1 MPRKIKSYGRQ
12 DLMDVA
18 LPNHASTYTVISH
31 KSVMDLSTEALE
43 DAGFSVTAENY
54 RATHDGNIASAIYT
68 LNYGDDPEL
77 SMMFA
82 WSNSYNKQMRFKCG
96 VGAIHS
102 VNNTSL
108 VCGDMG
114 SWARKHT
121 GSADTET
128 KETIEEQ
135 VKLAKMYYD
144 QLVSDKESMKKINL
158 DVRKQSQIL
167 GMLFAEHDILTTE
180 QASMIKQQMSRP
192 TYKCATPGTL
202 WEFYN
207 FVTIALQQSH
217 PKTWMEDQRVLH
229 WFISDTFKFDKVD
242 VTEIATEIIEE
253 AVAKI
258 APAATSDDQEP
269 PRDQVEESEENEVN
283 EATVD
288 NKATVDTIPENSE
301 EETKD
306 PAQVDLVDSIA
317 EVEAEQQAAWDQQT
331 RIEEGL
337 DHKGGGDDD
346 EPVDDSPEITGIPD
360 GDKLSDT
367 DDEFDADAE
376 MQLIK
381 TELIAEQKRAEDKED
396 EDPVY
401 DEDQIA
407 ELIKEDEAAVAEVC
421 DEMPDKV
428 AGPVVEDEIVSA
440 EITDAEA
447 AEIIRAQEAIDQ
459 QMAQEA
465 AADNSVSDEN
475 IDDTL
480 KVEPDFDLDFAP
492 GADEEEDVQS
502 GDVDFDFA

>member
-12 DLMDVA
+12 DLIDVT
-18 LPNHASTYTVISH
+18 LPNHADSYTVISH

-43 DAGFSVTAENY
+43 DAGFSITNENY

-68 LNYGDDPEL
+68 LNFGDDPEL

-135 VKLAKMYYD
+135 VKLAKMYYE
-144 QLVSDKESMKKINL
+144 QLVSDKEAMKKINL
-158 DVRKQSQIL
+158 DVRKQAQLL

-192 TYKCATPGTL
+192 TYNCSEPGTL

-229 WFISDTFKFDKVD
+229 WFVSETFKFNRVN
-242 VTEIATEIIEE
+242 ATTL
-253 AVAKI
+253 
-258 APAATSDDQEP
+258 ATSDAEEP
-269 PRDQVEESEENEVN
+269 SEENEVN

-306 PAQVDLVDSIA
+306 PAQVDLEDMIA
-317 EVEAEQQAAWDQQT
+317 EVEAE
-331 RIEEGL
+331 E
-337 DHKGGGDDD
+337 DDD
-346 EPVDDSPEITGIPD
+346 EPVNDSPEITGIPD
-360 GDKLSDT
+360 GDRLSDT
-367 DDEFDADAE
+367 DDEFEADEE
-376 MQLIK
+376 MQEIK
-381 TELIAEQKRAEDKED
+381 TEEVIKERIA
-396 EDPVY
+396 
-401 DEDQIA
+401 
-407 ELIKEDEAAVAEVC
+407 EDEAAVAEVC
-421 DEMPDKV
+421 DEV
-428 AGPVVEDEIVSA
+428 
-440 EITDAEA
+440 TDAEA
-447 AEIIRAQEAIDQ
+447 AELIKGQEAIDQ

-480 KVEPDFDLDFAP
+480 KGEPDFDLDFAP
-492 GADEEEDVQS
+492 VADDEEDVDS

>member
-12 DLMDVA
+12 DLIDVT
-18 LPNHASTYTVISH
+18 LPNHADSYTVISH

-43 DAGFSVTAENY
+43 DAGFSITNENY

-68 LNYGDDPEL
+68 LNFGDDPEL

-128 KETIEEQ
+128 KETIEQQ
-135 VKLAKMYYD
+135 VKLAKVYYE
-144 QLVSDKESMKKINL
+144 QLCSDKESMKKINL
-158 DVRKQSQIL
+158 DIRKQSQIL

-192 TYKCATPGTL
+192 TYKCTEPGTL

-229 WFISDTFKFDKVD
+229 WFISDTFKFNK
-242 VTEIATEIIEE
+242 IEE
-253 AVAKI
+253 G
-258 APAATSDDQEP
+258 
-269 PRDQVEESEENEVN
+269 EVN
-283 EATVD
+283 EAV
-288 NKATVDTIPENSE
+288 VDTIPENSE
-301 EETKD
+301 EEIKD
-306 PAQVDLVDSIA
+306 PAQVDLIDSIA
-317 EVEAEQQAAWDQQT
+317 EIEAENAQILT
-331 RIEEGL
+331 GVEFE
-337 DHKGGGDDD
+337 DD
-346 EPVDDSPEITGIPD
+346 G
-360 GDKLSDT
+360 
-367 DDEFDADAE
+367 
-376 MQLIK
+376 
-381 TELIAEQKRAEDKED
+381 RAV
-396 EDPVY
+396 PTY

-407 ELIKEDEAAVAEVC
+407 ERIKEDEAAVAEVC
-421 DEMPDKV
+421 DEPSMPLGSDDMNLC
-428 AGPVVEDEIVSA
+428 PDIS
-440 EITDAEA
+440 DAEA
-447 AEIIRAQEAIDQ
+447 ADIIKGQEAVDR

-465 AADNSVSDEN
+465 EADNSVSDEN

-480 KVEPDFDLDFAP
+480 KGEPDFNLDFTP
-492 GADEEEDVQS
+492 TVKDEEKEDIQS
-502 GDVDFDFA
+502 GDFDFDFA

>member
-12 DLMDVA
+12 DLIDVA

-135 VKLAKMYYD
+135 IKLAKMYYD
-144 QLVSDKESMKKINL
+144 QLVSDKEAMKKINL
-158 DVRKQSQIL
+158 DVRKQAQLL

-192 TYKCATPGTL
+192 TYKCSTPGTL

-229 WFISDTFKFDKVD
+229 WFVSETFKFNKVE
-242 VTEIATEIIEE
+242 VKEE
-253 AVAKI
+253 
-258 APAATSDDQEP
+258 
-269 PRDQVEESEENEVN
+269 
-283 EATVD
+283 TVD
-288 NKATVDTIPENSE
+288 PN
-301 EETKD
+301 
-306 PAQVDLVDSIA
+306 QVDLEDSIA
-317 EVEAEQQAAWDQQT
+317 EIEAEQNTTIEEQRAEYWDQQT

-346 EPVDDSPEITGIPD
+346 DDEPIDDSPEITGIPD

-376 MQLIK
+376 MQEMK
-381 TELIAEQKRAEDKED
+381 TEEIIKEKIA
-396 EDPVY
+396 
-401 DEDQIA
+401 
-407 ELIKEDEAAVAEVC
+407 EDEAAVAEVC
-421 DEMPDKV
+421 DEV
-428 AGPVVEDEIVSA
+428 
-440 EITDAEA
+440 TDAEA
-447 AEIIRAQEAIDQ
+447 AELIKGQQAVDQ

-465 AADNSVSDEN
+465 AAEQPEEDLGEAN
-475 IDDTL
+475 
-480 KVEPDFDLDFAP
+480 FDLALASDDD
-492 GADEEEDVQS
+492 DEDDVES
-502 GDVDFDFA
+502 GDIDFDFA

>member
-12 DLMDVA
+12 DLIDVA

-135 VKLAKMYYD
+135 VKLAKMYYE
-144 QLVSDKESMKKINL
+144 QLVSDKEAMKKINL
-158 DVRKQSQIL
+158 DVRKQAQLL

-192 TYKCATPGTL
+192 TYKCTTPGTL

-229 WFISDTFKFDKVD
+229 WFVSETFKFNKVE
-242 VTEIATEIIEE
+242 VKEE
-253 AVAKI
+253 
-258 APAATSDDQEP
+258 
-269 PRDQVEESEENEVN
+269 
-283 EATVD
+283 TVD
-288 NKATVDTIPENSE
+288 PN
-301 EETKD
+301 
-306 PAQVDLVDSIA
+306 QVDLEDSIA
-317 EVEAEQQAAWDQQT
+317 EIEAEQNTTIEEQRQEYWDQQT

-337 DHKGGGDDD
+337 DHKGGGDDDDD

-367 DDEFDADAE
+367 DDEFEADAEMSDTDDEFEADAE
-376 MQLIK
+376 MQEMK
-381 TELIAEQKRAEDKED
+381 TEEVIKERIA
-396 EDPVY
+396 
-401 DEDQIA
+401 
-407 ELIKEDEAAVAEVC
+407 EDEAAVAEVC
-421 DEMPDKV
+421 DNV
-428 AGPVVEDEIVSA
+428 
-440 EITDAEA
+440 TDAEA
-447 AEIIRAQEAIDQ
+447 AELIKGQEAINQ

-465 AADNSVSDEN
+465 AADNTVSDEN
-475 IDDTL
+475 IDDVI
-480 KVEPDFDLDFAP
+480 KGEPDFELDFAST
-492 GADEEEDVQS
+492 DDNEDDVDS

>member
-12 DLMDVA
+12 DLIDVA

-144 QLVSDKESMKKINL
+144 QLVSDKEAMKKINL

-192 TYKCATPGTL
+192 TYKCTTPGTL

-229 WFISDTFKFDKVD
+229 WFITDTFKFDKVN
-242 VTEIATEIIEE
+242 A
-253 AVAKI
+253 
-258 APAATSDDQEP
+258 APAATSDDQGP
-269 PRDQVEESEENEVN
+269 AEENEVN

-288 NKATVDTIPENSE
+288 NKATVDTIPENST

-306 PAQVDLVDSIA
+306 PAQIDLEDMIA
-317 EVEAEQQAAWDQQT
+317 EVEAMPDTFDAEMQ
-331 RIEEGL
+331 
-337 DHKGGGDDD
+337 
-346 EPVDDSPEITGIPD
+346 EI
-360 GDKLSDT
+360 K
-367 DDEFDADAE
+367 ADAE
-376 MQLIK
+376 MQEMK
-381 TELIAEQKRAEDKED
+381 TEEIIKERIA
-396 EDPVY
+396 
-401 DEDQIA
+401 
-407 ELIKEDEAAVAEVC
+407 EDEAAVAEVC
-421 DEMPDKV
+421 DEMPDMV
-428 AGPVVEDEIVSA
+428 AGPVVEDEIVRA

-475 IDDTL
+475 VDDVI
-480 KVEPDFDLDFAP
+480 KGEPDFELDFASTD
-492 GADEEEDVQS
+492 DEDDVES

>member
-12 DLMDVA
+12 DLIDVA

-102 VNNTSL
+102 VNSTSL

-144 QLVSDKESMKKINL
+144 QLVSDKEAMKKINL
-158 DVRKQSQIL
+158 DVRKQAQLL

-192 TYKCATPGTL
+192 TYKCSTPGTL

-229 WFISDTFKFDKVD
+229 WFVSETFKFNKVN
-242 VTEIATEIIEE
+242 AT
-253 AVAKI
+253 AV
-258 APAATSDDQEP
+258 ATSD
-269 PRDQVEESEENEVN
+269 EEETSEENEVN

-306 PAQVDLVDSIA
+306 PAQVDLEDMIA
-317 EVEAEQQAAWDQQT
+317 EVQAEEETTVQELVDKAVANPNDDTGEETVEPTIEEQRAEYWDQQT
-331 RIEEGL
+331 RIQEGL
-337 DHKGGGDDD
+337 DHKGGD
-346 EPVDDSPEITGIPD
+346 
-360 GDKLSDT
+360 
-367 DDEFDADAE
+367 DADAE
-376 MQLIK
+376 MQEMK
-381 TELIAEQKRAEDKED
+381 TEEVIKERIA
-396 EDPVY
+396 
-401 DEDQIA
+401 
-407 ELIKEDEAAVAEVC
+407 EDEAAVAEVC
-421 DEMPDKV
+421 DEV
-428 AGPVVEDEIVSA
+428 
-440 EITDAEA
+440 TDAEA
-447 AEIIRAQEAIDQ
+447 AELIKGQEAIDQ

-480 KVEPDFDLDFAP
+480 KGEPDFDLDFAP
-492 GADEEEDVQS
+492 VADDDDEDVQS

>member
-12 DLMDVA
+12 DLIDVA

-102 VNNTSL
+102 VNSTSL

-144 QLVSDKESMKKINL
+144 QLVSDKEAMKKINL
-158 DVRKQSQIL
+158 DVRKQAQLL

-192 TYKCATPGTL
+192 TYKCSTPGTL

-229 WFISDTFKFDKVD
+229 WFVSETFKFNKVE
-242 VTEIATEIIEE
+242 VKEE
-253 AVAKI
+253 
-258 APAATSDDQEP
+258 
-269 PRDQVEESEENEVN
+269 
-283 EATVD
+283 TVD
-288 NKATVDTIPENSE
+288 PN
-301 EETKD
+301 
-306 PAQVDLVDSIA
+306 QVDLEDMIA
-317 EVEAEQQAAWDQQT
+317 EVEAEEETTVQELVDKAVANPSDDTGEETVEPTIEEQRAEYWDQQT

-337 DHKGGGDDD
+337 DHKGGD
-346 EPVDDSPEITGIPD
+346 
-360 GDKLSDT
+360 
-367 DDEFDADAE
+367 DADAE
-376 MQLIK
+376 MQEMK
-381 TELIAEQKRAEDKED
+381 TEEVIKERIA
-396 EDPVY
+396 
-401 DEDQIA
+401 
-407 ELIKEDEAAVAEVC
+407 EDEAAVAEVC
-421 DEMPDKV
+421 DEV
-428 AGPVVEDEIVSA
+428 
-440 EITDAEA
+440 TDAEA
-447 AEIIRAQEAIDQ
+447 AELIKGQEAIDQ
-459 QMAQEA
+459 KMAQEA

-480 KVEPDFDLDFAP
+480 KSEPDFDLDFAP
-492 GADEEEDVQS
+492 VADDEEDVDS

>member
-12 DLMDVA
+12 DLIDIA
-18 LPNHASTYTVISH
+18 LPNHADSYTVISH
-31 KSVMDLSTEALE
+31 ESVMDLSTKALE
-43 DAGFSVTAENY
+43 DAGFSITAENY

-68 LNYGDDPEL
+68 LNFGDDPEL

-96 VGAIHS
+96 IGAIHNTNS
-102 VNNTSL
+102 TSL

-128 KETIEEQ
+128 KETIEQQ
-135 VKLAKMYYD
+135 VKLAKVYYE
-144 QLVSDKESMKKINL
+144 QLCSDKESMKKINL

-192 TYKCATPGTL
+192 TYKCTEPGTL

-229 WFISDTFKFDKVD
+229 WFISDTFKFDKVN
-242 VTEIATEIIEE
+242 V
-253 AVAKI
+253 
-258 APAATSDDQEP
+258 APAATSD
-269 PRDQVEESEENEVN
+269 EEETSEENEVN

-288 NKATVDTIPENSE
+288 NKATVDTIPENST

-306 PAQVDLVDSIA
+306 PAQVDLEDMIA
-317 EVEAEQQAAWDQQT
+317 EVEAEEET
-331 RIEEGL
+331 TVTESTIEEQRA
-337 DHKGGGDDD
+337 
-346 EPVDDSPEITGIPD
+346 EYW
-360 GDKLSDT
+360 
-367 DDEFDADAE
+367 ADAE
-376 MQLIK
+376 MQEMK
-381 TELIAEQKRAEDKED
+381 TEEIIKEKIA
-396 EDPVY
+396 
-401 DEDQIA
+401 
-407 ELIKEDEAAVAEVC
+407 EDEAAVAEVC
-421 DEMPDKV
+421 DK
-428 AGPVVEDEIVSA
+428 
-440 EITDAEA
+440 ITDAEA
-447 AEIIRAQEAIDQ
+447 ADIIKGQEAIDQ

-475 IDDTL
+475 VDIVM
-480 KVEPDFDLDFAP
+480 KGEPDFELDFANTD
-492 GADEEEDVQS
+492 DEDDVES

>member
-12 DLMDVA
+12 DLIDVT
-18 LPNHASTYTVISH
+18 LPNHADSYTVISH

-43 DAGFSVTAENY
+43 DAGFSITNENY

-68 LNYGDDPEL
+68 LNFGEDPEL

-144 QLVSDKESMKKINL
+144 QLVSDKEAMKKINL
-158 DVRKQSQIL
+158 DVRKQAQLL

-192 TYKCATPGTL
+192 TYKCTAPGTL

-229 WFISDTFKFDKVD
+229 WFVSETFKFNKVE
-242 VTEIATEIIEE
+242 VKEE
-253 AVAKI
+253 
-258 APAATSDDQEP
+258 
-269 PRDQVEESEENEVN
+269 
-283 EATVD
+283 TVD
-288 NKATVDTIPENSE
+288 PN
-301 EETKD
+301 
-306 PAQVDLVDSIA
+306 QVDLEDSIA
-317 EVEAEQQAAWDQQT
+317 EIEAEQNTTVEEQRAEYWDQQT

-337 DHKGGGDDD
+337 DHKGGDDDD

-360 GDKLSDT
+360 GDRLSDT
-367 DDEFDADAE
+367 DDE
-376 MQLIK
+376 
-381 TELIAEQKRAEDKED
+381 IAER
-396 EDPVY
+396 
-401 DEDQIA
+401 
-407 ELIKEDEAAVAEVC
+407 IKEDEAAVAEVC
-421 DEMPDKV
+421 DEV
-428 AGPVVEDEIVSA
+428 
-440 EITDAEA
+440 TDAEA
-447 AEIIRAQEAIDQ
+447 AELIKGQEAIDQ

-465 AADNSVSDEN
+465 AAEQPEEDLGEAN
-475 IDDTL
+475 
-480 KVEPDFDLDFAP
+480 FDLALASDDD
-492 GADEEEDVQS
+492 DEDDVES
-502 GDVDFDFA
+502 GDIDFDFA

>member
-12 DLMDVA
+12 DLIDVA

-135 VKLAKMYYD
+135 VKLAKMYYE
-144 QLVSDKESMKKINL
+144 QLVSDKEAMKKINL
-158 DVRKQSQIL
+158 DLRKQAQLL

-192 TYKCATPGTL
+192 TYKCTTPGTL

-229 WFISDTFKFDKVD
+229 WFVSETFKFNKVE
-242 VTEIATEIIEE
+242 VKEE
-253 AVAKI
+253 
-258 APAATSDDQEP
+258 
-269 PRDQVEESEENEVN
+269 
-283 EATVD
+283 TVD
-288 NKATVDTIPENSE
+288 PN
-301 EETKD
+301 
-306 PAQVDLVDSIA
+306 QVDLEDSIA
-317 EVEAEQQAAWDQQT
+317 EIEAEQNTTIEEQRAEYWDQQT

-337 DHKGGGDDD
+337 DHKGGGDDDDD

-367 DDEFDADAE
+367 DDEFEADAE
-376 MQLIK
+376 MQEMK
-381 TELIAEQKRAEDKED
+381 TEEVIKERIA
-396 EDPVY
+396 
-401 DEDQIA
+401 
-407 ELIKEDEAAVAEVC
+407 EDEAAVAEVC
-421 DEMPDKV
+421 DNV
-428 AGPVVEDEIVSA
+428 
-440 EITDAEA
+440 TDAEA
-447 AEIIRAQEAIDQ
+447 AELIKGQEAIDQ
-459 QMAQEA
+459 QMAQQA
-465 AADNSVSDEN
+465 AADNTVSDEN
-475 IDDTL
+475 IDDVI
-480 KVEPDFDLDFAP
+480 KGEPDFELDFAST
-492 GADEEEDVQS
+492 DDNEDDVDS

>member
-1 MPRKIKSYGRQ
+1 MPRKIKEYGRQ

-96 VGAIHS
+96 VGAIHKTH
-102 VNNTSL
+102 NTSM

-144 QLVSDKESMKKINL
+144 QLVSDKEAMKKINL
-158 DVRKQSQIL
+158 DIRKQSQLL

-180 QASMIKQQMSRP
+180 QASMIKQQMNKTTFNSSN
-192 TYKCATPGTL
+192 PGSL

-306 PAQVDLVDSIA
+306 PAQVDLVDSIS

-337 DHKGGGDDD
+337 DHKGGGDDNDD

-376 MQLIK
+376 MQEMK
-381 TELIAEQKRAEDKED
+381 TEEIIKEKIA
-396 EDPVY
+396 
-401 DEDQIA
+401 
-407 ELIKEDEAAVAEVC
+407 EDEAAVAEVC

-428 AGPVVEDEIVSA
+428 AGPVVEDEIVRA

-492 GADEEEDVQS
+492 GVDEEEDVQS

>member
-12 DLMDVA
+12 DLIDVA

-135 VKLAKMYYD
+135 VKLAKMYYE
-144 QLVSDKESMKKINL
+144 QLVSDKEAMKKINL
-158 DVRKQSQIL
+158 DVRKQAQLL

-192 TYKCATPGTL
+192 TYKCTTPGTL

-229 WFISDTFKFDKVD
+229 WFVSETFKFNKVE
-242 VTEIATEIIEE
+242 VKEE
-253 AVAKI
+253 
-258 APAATSDDQEP
+258 
-269 PRDQVEESEENEVN
+269 
-283 EATVD
+283 TVD
-288 NKATVDTIPENSE
+288 PN
-301 EETKD
+301 
-306 PAQVDLVDSIA
+306 QVDLEDSIA
-317 EVEAEQQAAWDQQT
+317 EIEAEQNTTIEEQRQEYWDQQT

-337 DHKGGGDDD
+337 DHKGGGDDDDD

-367 DDEFDADAE
+367 DDEFEADAE
-376 MQLIK
+376 MQEMK
-381 TELIAEQKRAEDKED
+381 TEEVIKERIA
-396 EDPVY
+396 
-401 DEDQIA
+401 
-407 ELIKEDEAAVAEVC
+407 EDEAAVAEVC
-421 DEMPDKV
+421 DNV
-428 AGPVVEDEIVSA
+428 
-440 EITDAEA
+440 TDAEA
-447 AEIIRAQEAIDQ
+447 AELIKGQEAIDQ
-459 QMAQEA
+459 QRAQEA
-465 AADNSVSDEN
+465 AADNTVSDEN
-475 IDDTL
+475 IDDVI
-480 KVEPDFDLDFAP
+480 KGEPDFELDFAST
-492 GADEEEDVQS
+492 DDNEDDVDS

>member
-12 DLMDVA
+12 DLIDVA

-144 QLVSDKESMKKINL
+144 QLVSDKEAMKKINL

-192 TYKCATPGTL
+192 TYKCTTPGTL

-229 WFISDTFKFDKVD
+229 WFITDTFKFDKVN
-242 VTEIATEIIEE
+242 V
-253 AVAKI
+253 
-258 APAATSDDQEP
+258 APAATSDDQGP
-269 PRDQVEESEENEVN
+269 AEENEVN

-288 NKATVDTIPENSE
+288 NKATVDTIPENST

-306 PAQVDLVDSIA
+306 PAQVDLEDMIA
-317 EVEAEQQAAWDQQT
+317 EVTAEQQEVWDQQT
-331 RIEEGL
+331 RVEEGL
-337 DHKGGGDDD
+337 DHKGGEEEDE

-376 MQLIK
+376 MQEMK
-381 TELIAEQKRAEDKED
+381 TEEIIKEKIA
-396 EDPVY
+396 
-401 DEDQIA
+401 
-407 ELIKEDEAAVAEVC
+407 EDEAAVAEVC
-421 DEMPDKV
+421 DEPEYINMDTESDEDYQKR
-428 AGPVVEDEIVSA
+428 VVEFEGKISDE
-440 EITDAEA
+440 EA
-447 AEIIRAQEAIDQ
+447 ADIIKGQEAIDQ

-475 IDDTL
+475 VDDVI
-480 KVEPDFDLDFAP
+480 KGEPDFELDFASTD
-492 GADEEEDVQS
+492 DEDDVES

>member
-12 DLMDVA
+12 DLIDIA
-18 LPNHASTYTVISH
+18 LPNHADSYTVISH
-31 KSVMDLSTEALE
+31 ESVMDLSTKALE
-43 DAGFSVTAENY
+43 DAGFSITAENY

-102 VNNTSL
+102 VNSTSL

-144 QLVSDKESMKKINL
+144 QLVSDKEAMKKINL
-158 DVRKQSQIL
+158 DVRKQAQLL

-192 TYKCATPGTL
+192 TYKCSTPGTL

-229 WFISDTFKFDKVD
+229 WFVSETFKFNKVE
-242 VTEIATEIIEE
+242 VKEE
-253 AVAKI
+253 
-258 APAATSDDQEP
+258 
-269 PRDQVEESEENEVN
+269 
-283 EATVD
+283 TVD
-288 NKATVDTIPENSE
+288 PN
-301 EETKD
+301 
-306 PAQVDLVDSIA
+306 QVDLEDMIA
-317 EVEAEQQAAWDQQT
+317 EVEAEEETTVQELVDKAVANPSDDTGEETVEPTIEEQRAEYWDQQT

-337 DHKGGGDDD
+337 DHKGG
-346 EPVDDSPEITGIPD
+346 
-360 GDKLSDT
+360 LT
-367 DDEFDADAE
+367 DDELAADE
-376 MQLIK
+376 DMQEIK
-381 TELIAEQKRAEDKED
+381 TEEVIKERIA
-396 EDPVY
+396 
-401 DEDQIA
+401 
-407 ELIKEDEAAVAEVC
+407 EDEAAVAEVC
-421 DEMPDKV
+421 DEV
-428 AGPVVEDEIVSA
+428 
-440 EITDAEA
+440 TDAEA
-447 AEIIRAQEAIDQ
+447 AELIKGQEAIDQ

-480 KVEPDFDLDFAP
+480 KSEPDFDLDFAP
-492 GADEEEDVQS
+492 VADDEEDVDS

>member
-1 MPRKIKSYGRQ
+1 MPRKIKTWGRTE
-12 DLMDVA
+12 LVDVT
-18 LPNHASTYTVISH
+18 LPNHADSYTVISH

-43 DAGFSVTAENY
+43 DAGFSITNENY
-54 RATHDGNIASAIYT
+54 RATRDGNIASAIYT
-68 LNYGDDPEL
+68 LNFGSDSEL

-144 QLVSDKESMKKINL
+144 QLVSDKEAMKKINL
-158 DVRKQSQIL
+158 DVRKQSQLL

-192 TYKCATPGTL
+192 TYKCTTPGTL

-229 WFISDTFKFDKVD
+229 WFMSETFKFNKVE
-242 VTEIATEIIEE
+242 VKEE
-253 AVAKI
+253 
-258 APAATSDDQEP
+258 
-269 PRDQVEESEENEVN
+269 
-283 EATVD
+283 TVD
-288 NKATVDTIPENSE
+288 PN
-301 EETKD
+301 
-306 PAQVDLVDSIA
+306 QVDLEDSIA
-317 EVEAEQQAAWDQQT
+317 EIEAE
-331 RIEEGL
+331 EEFN
-337 DHKGGGDDD
+337 DF
-346 EPVDDSPEITGIPD
+346 E
-360 GDKLSDT
+360 
-367 DDEFDADAE
+367 ADAE
-376 MQLIK
+376 MQEMK
-381 TELIAEQKRAEDKED
+381 TEETLNVHIEEDNEH
-396 EDPVY
+396 VY
-401 DEDQIA
+401 DKDQIA
-407 ELIKEDEAAVAEVC
+407 ERIKEDEAAVAEVC
-421 DEMPDKV
+421 DEV
-428 AGPVVEDEIVSA
+428 
-440 EITDAEA
+440 TDTEA
-447 AEIIRAQEAIDQ
+447 AELIKGQEAIDQ

-475 IDDTL
+475 IDYTL
-480 KVEPDFDLDFAP
+480 KGEPDFDLDFATV
-492 GADEEEDVQS
+492 ADDDEDDVQS

>member
-1 MPRKIKSYGRQ
+1 MPRKIKEYGRQ
-12 DLMDVA
+12 DLIDVT

-96 VGAIHS
+96 VGAIHKTY
-102 VNNTSL
+102 NTTM

-135 VKLAKMYYD
+135 VKLAKMYYE
-144 QLVSDKESMKKINL
+144 QLVSDKEAMKKINL
-158 DVRKQSQIL
+158 DLRKQSQLL

-180 QASMIKQQMSRP
+180 QASMIKQQMNKTTFNSSN
-192 TYKCATPGTL
+192 PGSL

-229 WFISDTFKFDKVD
+229 WFISDTFKFDKV
-242 VTEIATEIIEE
+242 
-253 AVAKI
+253 
-258 APAATSDDQEP
+258 
-269 PRDQVEESEENEVN
+269 EVK
-283 EATVD
+283 EDTVD
-288 NKATVDTIPENSE
+288 PN
-301 EETKD
+301 
-306 PAQVDLVDSIA
+306 QVDLEDSIA
-317 EVEAEQQAAWDQQT
+317 EVEAEEKTTVQELVDKAVANPNDDTGEETVEPTIEEQRAEYWDQQT

-337 DHKGGGDDD
+337 DHKGGLTND
-346 EPVDDSPEITGIPD
+346 E
-360 GDKLSDT
+360 LA
-367 DDEFDADAE
+367 ADAE
-376 MQLIK
+376 MQEMK
-381 TELIAEQKRAEDKED
+381 TEEVIKERIA
-396 EDPVY
+396 
-401 DEDQIA
+401 
-407 ELIKEDEAAVAEVC
+407 EDEAAVAEVC
-421 DEMPDKV
+421 DEPEDIKIH
-428 AGPVVEDEIVSA
+428 VETDEEYQKRVA
-440 EITDAEA
+440 EIEGEITHAEA
-447 AEIIRAQEAIDQ
+447 AELIKGQEAIDQ

-465 AADNSVSDEN
+465 AADNTVSDEN
-475 IDDTL
+475 IDDVI
-480 KVEPDFDLDFAP
+480 KGEPDFELDFASTDD
-492 GADEEEDVQS
+492 DEDDVDS